1 MTLKITDDVFLD
13 QAGHPRRI
21 RGVTVNSASPLLV
34 SLAAQVGFEAGVDRK
49 RARPGWL

>member
-13 QAGHPRRI
+13 QAGRPRRI

-34 SLAAQVGFEAGVDRK
+34 SLAAQVGF
-49 RARPGWL
+49 